1 MKAIGILFSSL
12 AFLLFSCGGKHVKQ
26 QLVAKV
32 NDSATVTHQK
42 LDSVPVKTDT
52 LEKLA
57 ARMVASAESYRN
69 DGNTKAEQ
77 IFINAFI
84 EVLKEPEAFKNNF
97 ANLKKYDIQVLTADD
112 GKLRVFYWLSPY
124 SGSMWHVQNIVQYK
138 DENNGLTALS
148 FNNLYQDK
156 DDEGS
161 PTPFFD
167 HIYTLNTS
175 PQKTYLFT
183 GYGQMSGT
191 EPYTVSHTLVI
202 DHAKFSINKALF
214 KIGKAVKTQLFAAA
228 ELKEDQDKE
237 KLLAQLAINY
247 NAKDKTISYPE
258 INETKNGS
266 VLTGKRSFLTFRDG
280 IFK

>member
-12 AFLLFSCGGKHVKQ
+12 AFLLSSCGAKHGKQ
-26 QLVAKV
+26 QLEKV
-32 NDSATVTHQK
+32 NDSATLTHQK
-42 LDSVPVKTDT
+42 LDSVPAQIDT

-57 ARMVASAESYRN
+57 AHMVASVESYRN
-69 DGNTKAEQ
+69 DGNTEAEQ
-77 IFINAFI
+77 IFIDAFI
-84 EVLKEPEAFKNNF
+84 KALKKTKAFETNF
-97 ANLKKYDIQVLTADD
+97 TNLKKYDIQVLTADD

-138 DENNGLTALS
+138 DENNEVTAFS
-148 FNNLYQDK
+148 FDSLYEDK

-191 EPYTVSHTLVI
+191 EPYTVAHALVI

-214 KIGKAVKTQLFAAA
+214 KIGKGIKTQLFAAA

-237 KLLAQLAINY
+237 KLLAQLAISY
-247 NAKDKTISYPE
+247 NNKDKTISYPE
-258 INETKNGS
+258 VNETKNGS
-266 VLTGKRSFLTFRDG
+266 VLTGKRSVLTFRDG
-280 IFK
+280 MFK

>member
-12 AFLLFSCGGKHVKQ
+12 AFLLFSCGAKHGKQ
-26 QLVAKV
+26 QHEKV
-32 NDSATVTHQK
+32 NDSVTLTHQK
-42 LDSVPVKTDT
+42 LDSLPAKIDT

-57 ARMVASAESYRN
+57 AQMVASAESYRN
-69 DGNTKAEQ
+69 DGNTEAEQ

-84 EVLKEPEAFKNNF
+84 KALKEPKAFETNF
-97 ANLKKYDIQVLTADD
+97 ANLKKYEIQVLTADD
-112 GKLRVFYWLSPY
+112 GKLRVFYWPSPY

-138 DENNGLTALS
+138 DENNRLTALS

-191 EPYTVSHTLVI
+191 EPYTVAHTLVI

-214 KIGKAVKTQLFAAA
+214 KIGKAVKTQLFAIA
-228 ELKEDQDKE
+228 ELKEDQDKD
-237 KLLAQLAINY
+237 KLLAQLAITY

-258 INETKNGS
+258 ANETTNGA
-266 VLTGKRSFLTFRDG
+266 VLTGRRDVLTFRDG
-280 IFK
+280 MFK

>member
-1 MKAIGILFSSL
+1 MKAIGILFSSIT
-12 AFLLFSCGGKHVKQ
+12 FLLFSCGAKHDRQ
-26 QLVAKV
+26 QLEKI
-32 NDSATVTHQK
+32 NDTTTVTHQK
-42 LDSVPVKTDT
+42 LDSVPAETDT

-57 ARMVASAESYRN
+57 AEMVASGESYRN
-69 DGNTKAEQ
+69 DGNTEAEQ
-77 IFINAFI
+77 VFIKAFI
-84 EVLKEPEAFKNNF
+84 EALKKPEAFETNF

-124 SGSMWHVQNIVQYK
+124 SGSMWHVQNIIQYK
-138 DENNGLTALS
+138 DENNEVTALS

-167 HIYTLNTS
+167 HVYNLNTS
-175 PQKTYLFT
+175 PPKTYLFI
-183 GYGQMSGT
+183 GYGQRSGT

-202 DHAKFSINKALF
+202 DHAKFSIDKALF
-214 KIGKAVKTQLFAAA
+214 KIGKAVKTQLFASA

-237 KLLAQLAINY
+237 KLLAQLAITY
-247 NAKDKTISYPE
+247 NAKDKVISYPE
-258 INETKNGS
+258 VSETKNGS
-266 VLTGKRSFLTFRDG
+266 VLTGKRSVLTFRDG

>member
-12 AFLLFSCGGKHVKQ
+12 AFLLSSCGAKHGKQ
-26 QLVAKV
+26 QLEKV
-32 NDSATVTHQK
+32 NDSATLTHQK
-42 LDSVPVKTDT
+42 LDSVPAQIDT

-57 ARMVASAESYRN
+57 AHMVASVEGYRN
-69 DGNTKAEQ
+69 DGNTEAEQ
-77 IFINAFI
+77 IFIHAFI
-84 EVLKEPEAFKNNF
+84 KALEKSKAFETDF
-97 ANLKKYDIQVLTADD
+97 TNLKKYDIQVLTADD
-112 GKLRVFYWLSPY
+112 GKLRIFYWLSPY

-138 DENNGLTALS
+138 DENNEVTALS

-191 EPYTVSHTLVI
+191 EPYTVAHALVI
-202 DHAKFSINKALF
+202 DHAKFSITKALF

-237 KLLAQLAINY
+237 KLLAQLAISY
-247 NAKDKTISYPE
+247 NTKDKTISYPE
-258 INETKNGS
+258 VNETKNGS
-266 VLTGKRSFLTFRDG
+266 VLTGKRSVLTFRDG
-280 IFK
+280 MFK